1 MTGSQPLLELSDVT
15 VTRGGTKILD
25 SISLAIRPGEI
36 VALVGP
42 NGAGKST
49 LLAAASGDIPY
60 QQGSIRIDGVELT
73 DYSALQ
79 LSRTRAVLT
88 QNNTITFAFRA
99 GEIIEMGRACW
110 VRDTTPEK
118 DREAV
123 ESAIAATSVHH
134 LLGREY
140 QHLSGGERARVNLAR
155 VLAQDTPLL
164 LLDEPTAALDVKHQ
178 EEVLAICRQRA
189 DQGVGVGIVVHD
201 LSLAA
206 AWADRVVVVA
216 QQSLIADGPALD
228 VLTPELL
235 EKVYGCPMFVLQAP
249 DGAPLIVPRR
259 RF

>member
-1 MTGSQPLLELSDVT
+1 MPATAPLLELSNVT
-15 VTRGGTKILD
+15 VTRGHSTVLD
-25 SISLAIRPGEI
+25 SVSLSIQPGEV

-49 LLAAASGDIPY
+49 LLAAASGDIAY
-60 QQGSIRIDGVELT
+60 QHGEIHINGVNLAE
-73 DYSALQ
+73 YSPAR
-79 LSRTRAVLT
+79 LSLTRAVLT
-88 QNNTITFAFRA
+88 QSNTITFAFRA

-110 VRDTTPEK
+110 ARHATPEH
-118 DREAV
+118 DRQALEA
-123 ESAIAATSVHH
+123 AIAATSVEH
-134 LLGREY
+134 LLDREY
-140 QHLSGGERARVNLAR
+140 QQLSGGERARVNLAR

-189 DQGVGVGIVVHD
+189 DQGVGVGIVLHD

-206 AWADRVVVVA
+206 AWADRVIVLSDHRIA
-216 QQSLIADGPALD
+216 ADGPATD
-228 VLTPELL
+228 VLTPALL
-235 EKVYGCPMFVLQAP
+235 EQVYGCPMFVLQAP